1 MRLMT
6 IAVWS
11 FINIIFFGMCGYMYL
26 VWSKYWIS
34 MPKEDLQ
41 QSIESQL
48 MSFDGVTR
56 SSDKHQQSLLL
67 AKVRR
72 SAVGH
77 YRKNKVANKA
87 NNTGIADNK
96 VIKKSHGSPRF
107 PNIHS
112 PVLEFDSGR
121 YSCNDSTS
129 IQCVGITSSF
139 RELVEKEFHRVLM
152 IWEAASA
159 GEVLCALGR
168 VRVRTVT
175 RQDQPFA
182 RLGFSVPPAPLQ
194 PERAFNTCA
203 VVSSSGALLGSGLG
217 SFIGF
222 STSDLHLTNT
232 TLQAIYCTSDKKKMP
247 VDLNAVKNQFK
258 QTWLTTILSLILFAG
273 VTYFLLWA
281 ESHTIQSNLMLEE
294 LVSSAVSIDVHTGDE
309 AARYEGRVV
318 HIVGPLRILE
328 PISEPDYNIQVQ
340 AVKLR
345 KRVQMYQWIEETTEQ
360 ENFLSEP
367 AEESQ
372 KTYWYHKDWRDYVV
386 DSNLFYIR
394 PGHHNPTS
402 MPLFS
407 ETHIAENVKIGWLFL
422 GVDVKRK
429 VNDYYEIW
437 SDSRPERSDIKLH
450 SGFYYH
456 GESALQHEVGDLRIH
471 FSYAGREDDID
482 GVLQSYSP
490 GNFPGADPIS
500 LLRKGSFSLQQ
511 LHDLESRAANVN
523 TWKYR
528 ILGFVQVFASAMT
541 LHPDWITFSTVPVDI
556 EQLATVY
563 KDLGQ
568 PGPFVFIHSFGH
580 VDSMGLY
587 FMNGVSRV
595 GEGGDCGLQAA
606 DVNDPVRAAQ
616 APAAKVPSPLHRHPS
631 LFLVFL
637 YVAVTL
643 SANTN
648 LL

>member
-152 IWEAASA
+152 SESRVFKSGLASQNIYNVHFDGEYGKRRPR

-203 VVSSSGALLGSGLG
+203 VVSSSGALLGSRLG
-217 SFIGF
+217 SFIDSHDMVLRFNNAPTTNFTEDVGSKTTF
-222 STSDLHLTNT
+222 RVLNSQVVTKPKFRFLHDPLYDN
-232 TLQAIYCTSDKKKMP
+232 
-247 VDLNAVKNQFK
+247 
-258 QTWLTTILSLILFAG
+258 
-273 VTYFLLWA
+273 
-281 ESHTIQSNLMLEE
+281 
-294 LVSSAVSIDVHTGDE
+294 VSIIIWDPSNYSSSLEDWYRHPDFPLFDVYKEFLELKPDADVHLLMPQVLWDIWTVLQE
-309 AARYEGRVV
+309 SSPY
-318 HIVGPLRILE
+318 RI
-328 PISEPDYNIQVQ
+328 
-340 AVKLR
+340 R
-345 KRVQMYQWIEETTEQ
+345 K
-360 ENFLSEP
+360 
-367 AEESQ
+367 
-372 KTYWYHKDWRDYVV
+372 
-386 DSNLFYIR
+386 
-394 PGHHNPTS
+394 NPPS
-402 MPLFS
+402 
-407 ETHIAENVKIGWLFL
+407 
-422 GVDVKRK
+422 
-429 VNDYYEIW
+429 
-437 SDSRPERSDIKLH
+437 
-450 SGFYYH
+450 SGFI
-456 GESALQHEVGDLRIH
+456 GIWFATQRCSMVR
-471 FSYAGREDDID
+471 
-482 GVLQSYSP
+482 VLEY
-490 GNFPGADPIS
+490 
-500 LLRKGSFSLQQ
+500 
-511 LHDLESRAANVN
+511 
-523 TWKYR
+523 
-528 ILGFVQVFASAMT
+528 
-541 LHPDWITFSTVPVDI
+541 
-556 EQLATVY
+556 
-563 KDLGQ
+563 
-568 PGPFVFIHSFGH
+568 
-580 VDSMGLY
+580 
-587 FMNGVSRV
+587 
-595 GEGGDCGLQAA
+595 
-606 DVNDPVRAAQ
+606 
-616 APAAKVPSPLHRHPS
+616 VPSARASNRCHYYSDHRDRDCTLGSWHPLALEKLLASQLRDNS
-631 LFLVFL
+631 DFEVFQRGFINIPG
-637 YVAVTL
+637 VATL
-643 SANTN
+643 NCPA
-648 LL
+648 

>member
-1 MRLMT
+1 
-6 IAVWS
+6 
-11 FINIIFFGMCGYMYL
+11 
-26 VWSKYWIS
+26 
-34 MPKEDLQ
+34 MP
-41 QSIESQL
+41 
-48 MSFDGVTR
+48 
-56 SSDKHQQSLLL
+56 
-67 AKVRR
+67 
-72 SAVGH
+72 
-77 YRKNKVANKA
+77 
-87 NNTGIADNK
+87 
-96 VIKKSHGSPRF
+96 
-107 PNIHS
+107 
-112 PVLEFDSGR
+112 
-121 YSCNDSTS
+121 
-129 IQCVGITSSF
+129 
-139 RELVEKEFHRVLM
+139 
-152 IWEAASA
+152 
-159 GEVLCALGR
+159 
-168 VRVRTVT
+168 
-175 RQDQPFA
+175 
-182 RLGFSVPPAPLQ
+182 
-194 PERAFNTCA
+194 
-203 VVSSSGALLGSGLG
+203 
-217 SFIGF
+217 
-222 STSDLHLTNT
+222 
-232 TLQAIYCTSDKKKMP
+232 
-247 VDLNAVKNQFK
+247 
-258 QTWLTTILSLILFAG
+258 
-273 VTYFLLWA
+273 
-281 ESHTIQSNLMLEE
+281 SHTIQSNLMLEE

-471 FSYAGREDDID
+471 FSYAGREDDI
-482 GVLQSYSP
+482 
-490 GNFPGADPIS
+490 
-500 LLRKGSFSLQQ
+500 Q

-541 LHPDWITFSTVPVDI
+541 LHPDWITLLVHKPTFGAIMLGVWEAASAGEVLCALGRVRVRTVTRQDQPFARLGFSVPPAPLQPERAFNTCAVVSSSGALLGSGLGSFIGFSTSDLHLTNTTLQAIYCTSDKKKMPSHTIQSNLMLEELVSSAVSIDVHTGDEAARYEGRVVHIVGPLRILEPISEPDYNIQVQAVKLRKRVQMYQWI
-556 EQLATVY
+556 EETTEQENFLSEPAEESQKTY
-563 KDLGQ
+563 WYHKDWRDY
-568 PGPFVFIHSFGH
+568 V
-580 VDSMGLY
+580 VDSNLFYIRPGHHNPTSMPLFSETHIAENVKIGWLFLGVDVKRKVNDYYEIWSDSRPERSDIKLHSGFYYHGESALQHEVGDLRIHFSYAGREDDIGLY